1 FRGKPVP
8 NVTWN
13 KPDTD
18 LRTRA
23 NIDTSDNCT
32 SLTIEKATRNDSGKY
47 TLTLQ

>member
-13 KPDTD
+13 KPETD

-23 NIDTSDNCT
+23 SIDTSDKCT

>member
-1 FRGKPVP
+1 FRGKPIPIVS
-8 NVTWN
+8 WN
-13 KPDTD
+13 KPETD

-23 NIDTSDNCT
+23 SIDTSDNCT

>member
-8 NVTWN
+8 NVTWS

-23 NIDTSDNCT
+23 SIDTSSNCT